1 MYGATEGFSPR
12 KGFLCPVFSVMLDNV
27 KNIVYIFYMPAT
39 LNPVRKALLKQNL
52 LNPKKSI
59 RQALKDSGYTD
70 STAHKSS
77 VNASVK
83 VCMQEI
89 QDDIKKKI
97 TVEKVLKGL
106 EQIREK
112 AYQDKDYSTA
122 TRCEELQGK
131 YLAMFTDRREEI
143 VLKADEKDI
152 LRPRLAEIL
161 AKIQSEN

>member
-1 MYGATEGFSPR
+1 
-12 KGFLCPVFSVMLDNV
+12 
-27 KNIVYIFYMPAT
+27 MPAR
-39 LNPVRKALLKQNL
+39 LNPIRKSLLKKSL
-52 LNPKKSI
+52 LQGKSI
-59 RQALKDSGYTD
+59 RQSMKDAGY
-70 STAHKSS
+70 SERTAHGNCDRNEPLVKS
-77 VNASVK
+77 
-83 VCMQEI
+83 CIEEI